1 MRQLLPFPADNV
13 VPYDVYRPDEG
24 RTRLLRLNMFASVD
38 GRATDREGVTA
49 DLGGP
54 GDHELFRTLRALADG
69 VLVGAA
75 TVRVEGYGPHRLR
88 PDLAELR
95 RRDGRPDPAA
105 IVVVSRSLDLDP
117 QSPMFTEA
125 KTPTIVVTCAA
136 APAERRTALTTS
148 AEIIVSGGDSVDFRA
163 AFDELARC
171 HNIRHVLCEG
181 GPTLNRALLEARVV
195 DELCLTI
202 TPQMTGRS
210 GLAIVRPPAPATDL
224 ELRGLCEHDGEL
236 YARYQVQV
244 RPDER

>member
-24 RTRLLRLNMFASVD
+24 RARLLRLNMIASVD

-49 DLGGP
+49 ELGSE
-54 GDHELFRTLRALADG
+54 GDQELFRTLRALADG

-88 PDLAELR
+88 ADLAERR

-105 IVVVSRSLDLDP
+105 IIVVSRSLDLDP

-125 KTPTIVVTCAA
+125 RTPTIVLTCAA
-136 APAERRTALTTS
+136 APADRRAALAG
-148 AEIIVSGGDSVDFRA
+148 AEIIVAGEDSVDLRT
-163 AFDELARC
+163 AFDELVARYD
-171 HNIRHVLCEG
+171 IRHVLCEG
-181 GPTLNRALLEARVV
+181 GPTLNRSLLEARLV

-210 GLAIVRPPAPATDL
+210 ALAIVRPPAPAADL
-224 ELRGLCEHDGEL
+224 DLRGLCEQDGEL